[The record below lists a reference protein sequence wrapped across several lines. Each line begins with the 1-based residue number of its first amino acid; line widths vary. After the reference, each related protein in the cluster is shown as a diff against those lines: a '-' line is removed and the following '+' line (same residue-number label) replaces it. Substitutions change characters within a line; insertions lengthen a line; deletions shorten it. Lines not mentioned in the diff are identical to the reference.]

1 MKMGGIEYKG
11 LEGSQLACLSDIRHG
26 DEEGGK
32 TGQHIYAGV
41 ARTGQWPA
49 MTSGLITEFSRT

>member
-11 LEGSQLACLSDIRHG
+11 LEGSQLACLSDIRQG

-32 TGQHIYAGV
+32 TGQHTYAGGGKNRPV
-41 ARTGQWPA
+41 ASNDQWPHH
-49 MTSGLITEFSRT
+49 